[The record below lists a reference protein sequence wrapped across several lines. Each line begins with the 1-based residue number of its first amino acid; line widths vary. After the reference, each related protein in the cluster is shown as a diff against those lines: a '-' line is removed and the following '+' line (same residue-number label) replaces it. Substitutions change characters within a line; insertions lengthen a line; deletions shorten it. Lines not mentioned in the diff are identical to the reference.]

1 MAPAQ
6 ESVICDPV
14 KLTDRGCSGAP
25 DWIIE
30 IVSPSNSG
38 NDYIRK
44 LNLYMNA
51 GVREYWII
59 NPEDSTIFVYQLEK
73 SKFTNIAYSFRDK
86 IKADIF
92 ENLYID
98 LSEFTPH

>member
-1 MAPAQ
+1 
-6 ESVICDPV
+6 
-14 KLTDRGCSGAP
+14 
-25 DWIIE
+25 
-30 IVSPSNSG
+30 
-38 NDYIRK
+38 
-44 LNLYMNA
+44 MNA